1 VLVLAH
7 LGGVP
12 IEESLI
18 YLVPPVAIVAWIYAL
33 GRRERRNPR
42 PPGEDESE
50 D

>member
-18 YLVPPVAIVAWIYAL
+18 YLVPPGAIVAWIYAL
-33 GRRERRNPR
+33 GRRERRKPR